1 MKKKYEVLQEEISD
15 CGVCSLES
23 IIKYYGGYVSLE
35 SLRMNSLTTKDGV
48 TAYNL
53 IECAKQYGFDSQGIV
68 VENINKD
75 QLPCIAHLN
84 LKKSML
90 HFVAV
95 FDIDET
101 YVYIMDPAVGNKK
114 VKIEDFYEVFTGNL
128 ILLHPK
134 DKIIRETNDVKVN
147 KLLVKYFKDNKKYL
161 FIIVILD
168 LIFILLSL
176 FNTTFISFVEKYLN
190 KNILLI
196 FSFLTI
202 VISFINYLIKVF
214 NAKLKMKLSNVI
226 SKDFFEHI
234 IKLPL
239 NYIHRKDTGEI
250 LKRIEELDLIKD
262 IYVDSIIKI
271 IINLLMLIFMS
282 ISLFFIFNQPNVLLY
297 LIVIVFLFISLCFI
311 FNRKISTNVNNSL
324 KNTTDFNVT
333 TVDMITNIISIIHS
347 KSEDYCARILDE
359 KRNNCNLSN
368 YQLTLYI
375 EKTNTIKNTFLEVTQ
390 LILNYFI
397 ICELLSTH
405 LTISE
410 YVICSLILSLLF
422 GSIKELSSVI
432 PGMML
437 SKKIVKKINE
447 FYSLKEEVGDGGA
460 FSMGDIKILDLSFSY
475 NRFNNIIDK
484 FNSNIKVGEKIILKG
499 ESGKGKS
506 TLCKIINKELIDY
519 KGSIFINNKDI
530 KKISNNSFRSNVFY
544 VSQNEGIFKGTIKD
558 NILLGRQVDEK
569 YFKTVY
575 SICHL
580 DRVEKKYFFGLNTF
594 IKDGSYLSGGER
606 QLVLLA
612 RSLITRPKILILDE
626 VLSEVNESLEYS
638 IIKDIFKYFK
648 NNTIIYI
655 SHKNTCNNLGRIIYV

>member
-271 IINLLMLIFMS
+271 IINLLMFIFMS
-282 ISLFFIFNQPNVLLY
+282 ISLIFIFNQPNVLLY

-397 ICELLSTH
+397 ICEFLSTH

-410 YVICSLILSLLF
+410 YVMCSLILSLLF

-460 FSMGDIKILDLSFSY
+460 FSMGDIKISDLSFSY
-475 NRFNNIIDK
+475 NRFNNIIEK